1 MIRYILAKIWILKA
15 VFFKIF
21 YEKNLSCN
29 KYLSIFKNPMTKK
42 LLTPFQK
49 FIQLE
54 SLSGILLLIATFV
67 ALIWANSPYATG
79 YEYFLNVE
87 FGFDSD
93 FFNIK
98 KPLILWINDGL
109 MAIFFFLIG
118 LEVKRELLVGEL
130 NTVKKALFPLF
141 GAIGGMSV
149 PVILFFI
156 LNDNPETDRAWGIPM
171 ATDIAFSL
179 AILKALG
186 KRVPLALKVFLT
198 AFAIVDDIGAVL
210 VIAIF
215 YSNSLEVDLLLYG
228 LLVIGAI
235 SFFSLKVYYSKYINI
250 FVGIIAW
257 LLFLKAGV
265 HPTLA
270 GILMA
275 FAVPMHRKIRGSGFI
290 EQLKEL
296 SEKISLN
303 AKPAAV
309 LLTPKQIE
317 NIDQLEDLTEKYQS
331 PLQHT
336 ENRLHDWVA
345 YFIIPIFALANAGV
359 ALSSDVP
366 LEWTLVM
373 NLAICLVLGNSIGI
387 TTIVLTAMKLKWVTA
402 PASIRRIH
410 IIGASFIAGVG
421 FTMSIFIATLAFIET
436 PQYVDSAKVGIL
448 IGSLI
453 SGIIG
458 ASILYIAGTKNETD
472 AEIVGE

>member
-1 MIRYILAKIWILKA
+1 
-15 VFFKIF
+15 
-21 YEKNLSCN
+21 
-29 KYLSIFKNPMTKK
+29 
-42 LLTPFQK
+42 
-49 FIQLE
+49 
-54 SLSGILLLIATFV
+54 
-67 ALIWANSPYATG
+67 
-79 YEYFLNVE
+79 
-87 FGFDSD
+87 
-93 FFNIK
+93 
-98 KPLILWINDGL
+98 
-109 MAIFFFLIG
+109 
-118 LEVKRELLVGEL
+118 
-130 NTVKKALFPLF
+130 
-141 GAIGGMSV
+141 
-149 PVILFFI
+149 
-156 LNDNPETDRAWGIPM
+156 
-171 ATDIAFSL
+171 
-179 AILKALG
+179 
-186 KRVPLALKVFLT
+186 
-198 AFAIVDDIGAVL
+198 
-210 VIAIF
+210 
-215 YSNSLEVDLLLYG
+215 
-228 LLVIGAI
+228 
-235 SFFSLKVYYSKYINI
+235 
-250 FVGIIAW
+250 
-257 LLFLKAGV
+257 
-265 HPTLA
+265 
-270 GILMA
+270 MA

>member
-1 MIRYILAKIWILKA
+1 MPKR
-15 VFFKIF
+15 
-21 YEKNLSCN
+21 
-29 KYLSIFKNPMTKK
+29 

-54 SLSGILLLIATFV
+54 SLSGILLCIATVV
-67 ALIWANSPYATG
+67 ALAWANSAYSSG
-79 YEYFLNVE
+79 YNYFLNVE

-93 FFNIK
+93 FFTIK
-98 KPLILWINDGL
+98 KPLILWINDGF

-118 LEVKRELLVGEL
+118 LEIKRELLVGEL
-130 NTVKKALFPLF
+130 NTVKKAMFPLF
-141 GAIGGMSV
+141 GAIGGMSI
-149 PVILFFI
+149 PVLLFFL
-156 LNDNPETDRAWGIPM
+156 LNDNPNTANAWGIPM

-186 KRVPLALKVFLT
+186 NRVPLALKVFLT

-215 YSNSLEVDLLLYG
+215 YSNSLQVDLLMYG
-228 LLVIGAI
+228 LLTIGAI
-235 SFFSLKVYYSKYINI
+235 TFFSLKVYYSKYINI

-257 LLFLKAGV
+257 LFFLKAGV

-275 FAVPMHRKIRGSGFI
+275 FAVPMHRKIRGTKFI
-290 EQLKEL
+290 EQLQEL
-296 SEKISLN
+296 AARIGLN
-303 AKPAAV
+303 AKPEAA

-317 NIDQLEDLTEKYQS
+317 NIDQLEDLTAAYQS
-331 PLQHT
+331 PLQRT

-345 YFIIPIFALANAGV
+345 YFIIPVFALANAGV
-359 ALSSDVP
+359 VLSSDVP
-366 LEWTLVM
+366 IEWALVM

-387 TTIVLTAMKLKWVTA
+387 SGIVLTGLKLKLITA
-402 PASIRRIH
+402 PASIKKIH
-410 IIGASFIAGVG
+410 IVGASFIAGVG
-421 FTMSIFIATLAFIET
+421 FTMSIFIATLAFVEQ
-436 PQYVDSAKVGIL
+436 PDYVDSAKVGIL

-458 ASILYIAGTKNETD
+458 ATILYMAGKCSD
-472 AEIVGE
+472 KEIEEVI